1 MLIPRYD
8 DCMAK
13 RKVAITI
20 DEELYGTVV
29 RLADEREESVSA
41 WLSEAARLQAAN
53 AELGSLV
60 EEYESRLGPITADEV
75 RAAHE
80 PWQPRRQRRSAA

>member
-1 MLIPRYD
+1 MP
-8 DCMAK
+8 K

-29 RLADEREESVSA
+29 RLADERAESVSA

-53 AELGSLV
+53 AELGSLIA
-60 EEYESRLGPITADEV
+60 EYESGHGSITPDEV
-75 RAAHE
+75 RTAHE
-80 PWQPRRQRRSAA
+80 PWQPRRRRHSAA

>member
-1 MLIPRYD
+1 MRS
-8 DCMAK
+8 MAK

-20 DEELYGTVV
+20 DEELYGAVV
-29 RLADEREESVSA
+29 RLADEEGESVSA

-53 AELGSLV
+53 AELGSLID
-60 EEYESRLGPITADEV
+60 EYEAEHGPITPDEV

-80 PWQPRRQRRSAA
+80 PWQPRRRRRTAA